1 MTLSARLFAALFLA
15 TLLCTVVA
23 AQESSQTS
31 NSVPRL
37 VTYSGRAIDEHGK
50 TISDVAGVTFA
61 IYKDQEGGSPLWMET
76 QNVSPD
82 AQGHFTVQLGST
94 ASAGLPVELFTS
106 GEARWLGTRMN
117 GGEEQPRVLL
127 VSVPYALKAA
137 DAQTLGG
144 LPASAFML
152 AAPIS
157 GRTADLETAASSAT
171 SAAAPP
177 ATSGTGTTDF
187 LPLWLNSTGTLGN
200 SVLFQSGTG
209 STAKVGVN
217 TTAPGA
223 TLDVKGTATIRG
235 PLTLPSTAN
244 ATSAAGAGSQSENFI
259 ASVFNGGTHT
269 AVNQKFRWQAEPVGN
284 NTANASGSLNLLF
297 APGTG
302 TPAETGLRIGSTGR
316 ITFASGQTFPG
327 TATSVGLSAPSTD
340 FKVSGSPVTGAGT
353 LALNWTVS
361 PTSADTANAIV
372 KRDSSGSFS
381 AGAISATAT
390 SSTGTAISAS
400 TSAGVAL
407 SGIATA
413 NGDGVFGQSNSATGV
428 YGLSK
433 TSYGVY
439 GSSNSFPGVQGASE
453 SYVGV
458 GGLSVSSVGVYG
470 YSSNSH
476 GVQGDAHTTGGYGVY
491 GTNSASGGAG
501 VLGVATVGVYGASN
515 SANSGVYGTS
525 AGGWGVNAY
534 GSSGGTGILAGSDT
548 GYAGWFNGDL
558 NVDGNLSKAGGSFK
572 IDHPLDPAN
581 KYLYHSFVESPDM
594 MNIYNGNATTNAA
607 GDAVVTLPDWFETLN
622 RDFRYQLT
630 VVGQFAQAIVAGKVA
645 NHKFAIKTDKPNVE
659 VSWQITGI
667 RHDAWANAHR
677 IPVEEQKAE
686 KERGTYLHPELFGA
700 PEEKGVLW
708 SRAPQAMKQWKE
720 ARTKLP
726 GTGQR
731 SAPSTSSVN

>member
-1 MTLSARLFAALFLA
+1 MIRSARHFAALFLA

-31 NSVPRL
+31 TSVPRL

-50 TISDVAGVTFA
+50 TISGVAGVTFA

-117 GGEEQPRVLL
+117 GGEERPRVLL

-157 GRTADLETAASSAT
+157 GRTTNVETAASAA

-177 ATSGTGTTDF
+177 PTSGTGTTDF
-187 LPLWLNSTGTLGN
+187 LPLWLNSAGTLGN

-244 ATSAAGAGSQSENFI
+244 ATSAAGASSQSENFI

-269 AVNQKFRWQAEPVGN
+269 VVNQKFRWQAEPVGN

-327 TATSVGLSAPSTD
+327 TATSVGLSAPSSD
-340 FKVSGSPVTGAGT
+340 FTVSGSPVTGAGT

-361 PTSADTANAIV
+361 PSSADTANAIV

-407 SGIATA
+407 AGIASA
-413 NGDGVFGQSNSATGV
+413 NGDGVFGQSNSAIGV

-433 TSYGVY
+433 TSYGMY
-439 GSSNSFPGVQGASE
+439 GSSNSFPGVQGTSE

-622 RDFRYQLT
+622 QDFRYQLT

-731 SAPSTSSVN
+731 SNPSTPSVN